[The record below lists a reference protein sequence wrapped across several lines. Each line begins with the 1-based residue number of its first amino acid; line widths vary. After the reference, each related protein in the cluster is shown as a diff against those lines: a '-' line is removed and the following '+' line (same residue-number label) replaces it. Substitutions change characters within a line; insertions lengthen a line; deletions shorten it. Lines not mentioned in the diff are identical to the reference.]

1 LEGILLNIVITGHVD
16 HGKSTLIG
24 RLLADT
30 GSLPEGKL
38 AGVKNACLKNGRV
51 FEYSML
57 LDALEDEQRQGITI
71 DIARIFFKS
80 KKREY
85 IILDAPG
92 HIEFLRNMLSG
103 ASRAT
108 AAVLVIDAAEGVA
121 ENSKRHGL
129 ILSLLGISQIVV
141 AVNKLDL
148 SGYSR
153 DVYENIKT
161 EYTAFL
167 ASLGIT
173 PACFI
178 PVSARV
184 GENVAAASDKMPWYG
199 GATILEAL
207 DSFEET
213 ARDGDFFAMPLQ
225 DIYRFSDDN
234 DERRIYAGTVVSG
247 EIKAGSA
254 ITFLPSQKTAHIK
267 RFENW
272 NEADRERALTGESI
286 GFTIDEDI
294 YLKSGEVAVAADEKH
309 PVRSA
314 VKIKANLIWLGRSPL
329 VFDKDYML
337 KIASDKVQTRLV
349 GIEKLLGEEGHT
361 GLNELRRNECGSVIL
376 AFSRPVAL
384 TAVGDNAS
392 LGRFVIVDEYNAAGG
407 GIVAEILEDEG
418 KGGGSAVNYAEFE
431 EELFA
436 LLRKYFP
443 HRFAEH

>member
-1 LEGILLNIVITGHVD
+1 MNIVITGHVD

-38 AGVKNACLKNGRV
+38 AGIKNSCLKNGRV

-57 LDALEDEQRQGITI
+57 LDALEEEQKQGITI

-80 KKREY
+80 AKREY

-129 ILSLLGISQIVV
+129 ILSLLGISQLLV

-148 SGYSR
+148 VDYSQEVFEKIR
-153 DVYENIKT
+153 R
-161 EYTAFL
+161 EYGEYL
-167 ASLGIT
+167 QSLGVAPT
-173 PACFI
+173 YFI
-178 PVSARV
+178 PVSARE
-184 GENVAAASDKMPWYG
+184 GENIIEHSGKITWYD

-207 DSFEET
+207 DSFQDIAAE
-213 ARDGDFFAMPLQ
+213 GDFFAMPIQ

-247 EIKAGSA
+247 EVKVGSSL
-254 ITFLPSQKTAHIK
+254 TFLPSQKKARIN

-272 NEADRERALTGESI
+272 NEPEKERVRMGEAI
-286 GFTIDEDI
+286 GFTLYEDI
-294 YLKSGEVAVAADEKH
+294 YIPRGEVAVSSDANL
-309 PVRSA
+309 PVKVA
-314 VKIKANLIWLGRSPL
+314 GKIKANLIWLGRYPL
-329 VFDKDYML
+329 IFNKDYLL
-337 KIASDKVQTRLV
+337 KIGSAKVQARLA
-349 GIEKLLGEEGHT
+349 GIEKVLGEEGNSS
-361 GLNELRRNECGSVIL
+361 LNELRRNECGTVIL
-376 AFSRPVAL
+376 SFARPAAL
-384 TAVGDNAS
+384 TRFSDNAS

-407 GIVAEILEDEG
+407 GIIVDAKEEG
-418 KGGGSAVNYAEFE
+418 ERAPAADFAQFE
-431 EELFA
+431 EELFT
-436 LLRKYFP
+436 LLKKYFP
-443 HRFAEH
+443 HRF